1 MSLSWVRTFCR
12 QLPGATEEMKWE
24 KLAFCI
30 DGKIFAILSLEPLSL
45 EPLSLENHDVM
56 LCFKCPPEAFGELT
70 ELPGIIQAPYFARR
84 QWVAL
89 EPTAALPRHQLA
101 PLLRPS
107 YELVLAKLPRYRQ
120 AQLRGATAPPAAES

>member
-45 EPLSLENHDVM
+45 ENDDVM

-101 PLLRPS
+101 PLLRTS

>member
-1 MSLSWVRTFCR
+1 
-12 QLPGATEEMKWE
+12 MKWE

-45 EPLSLENHDVM
+45 EPLSLEPLSLEPDDVM
-56 LCFKCPPEAFGELT
+56 LCFKCPPEAFDELT

-89 EPTAALPRHQLA
+89 EPTATLPRHQLA
-101 PLLRPS
+101 PLLRTS

>member
-1 MSLSWVRTFCR
+1 
-12 QLPGATEEMKWE
+12 MKWE

-30 DGKIFAILSLEPLSL
+30 DGKIFAILSLEPD
-45 EPLSLENHDVM
+45 DVM

-101 PLLRPS
+101 PLLRTS

-120 AQLRGATAPPAAES
+120 AQLRGATASPTAE

>member
-1 MSLSWVRTFCR
+1 MSLSWVRSFCR

-30 DGKIFAILSLEPLSL
+30 DGKIFAILSLEPD
-45 EPLSLENHDVM
+45 DVM

-89 EPTAALPRHQLA
+89 EPTAALPRNLLA
-101 PLLRPS
+101 PLLRTS

-120 AQLRGATAPPAAES
+120 AQFRGATASPTAE

>member
-1 MSLSWVRTFCR
+1 MSLSWVRSFCR

-30 DGKIFAILSLEPLSL
+30 DGKIFAILSLEPD
-45 EPLSLENHDVM
+45 DVM

-89 EPTAALPRHQLA
+89 EPTAALPRNLLA
-101 PLLRPS
+101 PLLRTS

-120 AQLRGATAPPAAES
+120 AQLRGATASPTAE

>member
-1 MSLSWVRTFCR
+1 MSLSWVRSFCL

-30 DGKIFAILSLEPLSL
+30 DGKIFALLSLEPDAVL
-45 EPLSLENHDVM
+45 
-56 LCFKCPPEAFGELT
+56 LCFKCAPEAFAELT
-70 ELPGIIQAPYFARR
+70 DLPGVIQAPYFARR

-89 EPTAALPRHQLA
+89 EPTANLPRSQLA
-101 PLLRPS
+101 PLLRTS

-120 AQLRGATAPPAAES
+120 NQLRGAPAPPAAG

>member
-30 DGKIFAILSLEPLSL
+30 DGKIFAILSL

-101 PLLRPS
+101 PLLRTS

>member
-1 MSLSWVRTFCR
+1 MSLSWVRSFCR

-45 EPLSLENHDVM
+45 EPDDVM
-56 LCFKCPPEAFGELT
+56 LSFKCPPEAFGELT

-101 PLLRPS
+101 PLLRTS

>member
-1 MSLSWVRTFCR
+1 MSLSWVRSFCS
-12 QLPGATEEMKWE
+12 QLQGATEEMNWE

-30 DGKIFAILSLEPLSL
+30 DGKIFAILSLEPD
-45 EPLSLENHDVM
+45 DVM

-89 EPTAALPRHQLA
+89 EPTAALPRNLLA
-101 PLLRPS
+101 PLLRTS

-120 AQLRGATAPPAAES
+120 AQLRGATASPTAE